1 MREQGKREVLPSKG
15 SSCSFVPRSPIFQ
28 WSCPFTTCH
37 KNGFSCHHT
46 QTRNVST
53 RVFSAI
59 FWANGI
65 AGSSQEEDLKLL
77 AEMNPNSRRDG
88 ARKTRAPRMP
98 SAISALRRSET
109 FLLMSGCWFL
119 GHCCNSVSAF
129 STTPTIPT
137 AHSHALSLRGAY
149 TPHVSSTRHG
159 WGAALRMAA
168 QDGNEGI
175 TPGDKKPP
183 GSVGGLRAM
192 VGATTKRMSDAV
204 RFSPVF
210 RVRLTARRTLSHRV
224 PLPTSPR
231 FVLRMPSHQS
241 LNPKT

>member
-1 MREQGKREVLPSKG
+1 M
-15 SSCSFVPRSPIFQ
+15 
-28 WSCPFTTCH
+28 
-37 KNGFSCHHT
+37 
-46 QTRNVST
+46 
-53 RVFSAI
+53 
-59 FWANGI
+59 
-65 AGSSQEEDLKLL
+65 KLL

-88 ARKTRAPRMP
+88 ARTTRAPRMP

-119 GHCCNSVSAF
+119 GHCCNSISAF

-137 AHSHALSLRGAY
+137 AHSHALSLRRAY

-175 TPGDKKPP
+175 TSGDKKPP

-204 RFSPVF
+204 RFVPESGPQLDEPDEPHDTANVSSF
-210 RVRLTARRTLSHRV
+210 RFEDAFT
-224 PLPTSPR
+224 PI
-231 FVLRMPSHQS
+231 
-241 LNPKT
+241 PKTST